1 MKVEAI
7 LEEHIHHFLLGL
19 KEEYKGDKEAIHI
32 IHKYMRE
39 GRINDQEEKVLKT
52 QLVDSLKIIGIGV
65 PFALIPGT
73 AILMPII
80 IKVASKHN
88 IQLLPSAF
96 TRTSPSPESS
106 LEQDPKHPSPQGNPM
121 NP

>member
-7 LEEHIHHFLLGL
+7 LEEHIHHFLLEI
-19 KEEYKGDKEAIHI
+19 KAEYEGDKEAVHI
-32 IHKYMRE
+32 IRKYLKE
-39 GRINDQEEKVLKT
+39 GQITEQEEKVLKT
-52 QLVDSLKIIGIGV
+52 QLMDSLKIIGIGI

-96 TRTSPSPESS
+96 T
-106 LEQDPKHPSPQGNPM
+106 NP
-121 NP
+121 PRAL